1 VYDIAKSV
9 GGEIKIG
16 NNYAGA
22 RVSLRLPLKR
32 TDPKQETGLALLV
45 EDSQHLRDQ
54 IRSLLTSDGYS
65 VVEASSV
72 KEAQLLIEGLPEIS
86 FCLCDLN
93 LVGDGTGV
101 DLARDQGDAG
111 IPFVFMTSLPSTDIL
126 YKQALKLG
134 PVLPK
139 SFETSD
145 LMAALYSVRT
155 E

>member
-1 VYDIAKSV
+1 MILQIV

-32 TDPKQETGLALLV
+32 TDPKHETGLALLV

-111 IPFVFMTSLPSTDIL
+111 IPFVL
-126 YKQALKLG
+126 
-134 PVLPK
+134 
-139 SFETSD
+139 
-145 LMAALYSVRT
+145 
-155 E
+155 